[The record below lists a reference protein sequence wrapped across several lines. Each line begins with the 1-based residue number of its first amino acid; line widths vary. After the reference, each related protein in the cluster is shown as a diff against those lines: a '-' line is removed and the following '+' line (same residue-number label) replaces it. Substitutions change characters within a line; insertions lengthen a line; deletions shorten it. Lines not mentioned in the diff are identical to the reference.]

1 MVSRHPPV
9 FFTSDLHRYGIGN
22 TSWFD
27 DNSPRALA
35 GRCLVDALEY
45 LRASP
50 KFAAKDWHVVN
61 ANAARIVHQCLAD
74 TAVARHDILDRVA
87 PAIEE
92 ICARIVASR
101 QFRIP
106 FYGDDFWDWASVVDA
121 FCEVQTVSATAA
133 QVARREL
140 DQFRRTVHI
149 RMPSGLSIG
158 DPEQE
163 WFGPAIATR
172 AHRLLDTRVSGF
184 DPDLRHELQAQ
195 ALERIERGRYRGRQV
210 TPWQISW
217 HYGQVVGEFQRAA
230 SEQAAEL
237 ADFAWLAVPLEPA
250 KRALVLARILQGAGA
265 IRDRRTVLQTLEELY
280 RCETPGRPLGQGVIG
295 ASIEASLDVL
305 EALWAQLDDRE
316 KAGINAMLDALR
328 FLHAK
333 AHTIG
338 FVVETPEDIEGLIQA
353 MGPGT
358 LVEQRNAT
366 RAIIRHSCF
375 HAVICLGRSMTEVAS
390 ATSVVIEEHGARWVM
405 MPERGH
411 ALGPPLPQAG
421 QGARFVGAGPGD
433 LVISTALAPFRI
445 DLRVRDALSIA
456 EPPLPNQGSMII
468 PTDPELCHLAH
479 QSATTLLGEIG
490 VFFEGVTVTCDG
502 SGAEADVAAAF
513 PGALASDETAYVMA
527 LICLGRSV
535 PCLVIQSLAETA
547 PRSARSP
554 DRNAACRL
562 AVKVSEMLCRRW

>member
-9 FFTSDLHRYGIGN
+9 FFTSDLHGYGIGN

-35 GRCLVDALEY
+35 GRCLIDALEY
-45 LRASP
+45 LRTSP
-50 KFAAKDWHVVN
+50 KFAARDWHVVN
-61 ANAARIVHQCLAD
+61 ANAARVVHQCLAD
-74 TAVARHDILDRVA
+74 PALARRDILDRVT

-92 ICARIVASR
+92 VCARIVASR
-101 QFRIP
+101 QYRIP
-106 FYGDDFWDWASVVDA
+106 FYGDDFWDWAGVVDA
-121 FCEVQTVSATAA
+121 LCEVQTVSATAA
-133 QVARREL
+133 QVAKREL

-149 RMPSGLSIG
+149 RMPSGLSVG
-158 DPEQE
+158 NADQE
-163 WFGPAIATR
+163 WFGPAVATR
-172 AHRLLDTRVSGF
+172 AHRLLDTRASGF

-210 TPWQISW
+210 TPWQLSW

-265 IRDRRTVLQTLEELY
+265 IKDRRTVLQTLEELY

-295 ASIEASLDVL
+295 AGIEASLDVL
-305 EALWAQLDDRE
+305 EALWPQLDDRD
-316 KAGINAMLDALR
+316 KAAINAMLDALR

-338 FVVETPEDIEGLIQA
+338 FVVETPDDIEGLIQA

-358 LVEQRNAT
+358 LIEQRNAA

-390 ATSVVIEEHGARWVM
+390 ATAVAVEEHGARWVI
-405 MPERGH
+405 MPVRAQ
-411 ALGPPLPQAG
+411 ALGPALAQAG
-421 QGARFVGAGPGD
+421 HGVRFVGAGAGD
-433 LVISTALAPFRI
+433 LVIAASLAPFRI
-445 DLRVRDALSIA
+445 DVQVRDALSIA
-456 EPPLPNQGSMII
+456 EPPFPHEGGMMI
-468 PTDPELCHLAH
+468 PADPELCRLAH
-479 QSATTLLGEIG
+479 ESAQAMLDEIG
-490 VFFEGVTVTCDG
+490 VFFEGTTVTRNDEG
-502 SGAEADVAAAF
+502 TAADVSAAF
-513 PGALASDETAYVMA
+513 PGALAVDGTAYIMG
-527 LICLGRSV
+527 LICLGRGV
-535 PCLVIQSLAETA
+535 PCLVVHSLTPSQAHA
-547 PRSARSP
+547 SPRH
-554 DRNAACRL
+554 NAACRL
-562 AVKVSEMLCRRW
+562 AVKVAEMLCRRW

>member
-9 FFTSDLHRYGIGN
+9 FFTSDLHGYGIGN

-45 LRASP
+45 LRTAP

-74 TAVARHDILDRVA
+74 PALARQDILTRVA

-92 ICARIVASR
+92 ICVRIVASR
-101 QFRIP
+101 QYRVP

-121 FCEVQTVSATAA
+121 FCEVQKVSATAT

-149 RMPSGLSIG
+149 RMPSGLSSG
-158 DPEQE
+158 DPEHE

-172 AHRLLDTRVSGF
+172 AHHLLDTRASGF
-184 DPDLRHELQAQ
+184 DPDLRNELQAQ

-210 TPWQISW
+210 TPWQLSW

-237 ADFAWLAVPLEPA
+237 ADFAWLAVPLDA
-250 KRALVLARILQGAGA
+250 SKRTQVLARVLQGACA
-265 IRDRRTVLQTLEELY
+265 VKDRRTVLQALEELY
-280 RCETPGRPLGQGVIG
+280 RGETPGRPLGQGVIG
-295 ASIEASLDVL
+295 ANIEASLDVL

-316 KAGINAMLDALR
+316 KASINAMLDALR

-338 FVVETPEDIEGLIQA
+338 FLVETPEDIEALIQA

-358 LVEQRNAT
+358 LIEQRNAA

-390 ATSVVIEEHGARWVM
+390 AAAVAIEEHGARWLI
-405 MPERGH
+405 MPGRAH
-411 ALGPPLPQAG
+411 ALGPSLAQAS
-421 QGARFVGAGPGD
+421 QGPRYVGAGPGN
-433 LVISTALAPFRI
+433 LVIATSVAPFRI
-445 DLRVRDALSIA
+445 QIKMRDALSIA
-456 EPPLPNQGSMII
+456 EPFPNDGGMII
-468 PTDPELCHLAH
+468 PADPELYRLAH
-479 QSATTLLGEIG
+479 ESAATMLDEIG
-490 VFFEGVTVTCDG
+490 VFFEGMTVTRDG
-502 SGAEADVAAAF
+502 DGMDAEISTAF
-513 PGALASDETAYVMA
+513 PGALAADDTAYVMG
-527 LICLGRSV
+527 LIGLSRGV
-535 PCLVIQSLAETA
+535 PCLVIQSLAEITPQA
-547 PRSARSP
+547 PAHPAR
-554 DRNAACRL
+554 NEACRL
-562 AVKVSEMLCRRW
+562 AVKVAEILCRRW